1 MANGSSIYGVL
12 FVAAVGW
19 IYQVVRGGQ
28 KIQSK
33 TMEITGENPL
43 AGFKALIK
51 TGKTDALATDE
62 AIDPRFQAHYDQ
74 YIRPKIEAF
83 EAKRVEALS
92 VLRKRM
98 MIVIPLALVVLILGL
113 TLTKSGSKESSPATI
128 AGYEVHV
135 TSTSS
140 GNPVGAIGSMLVGVL
155 AIWAF
160 WPVWQYKSSI
170 KQSIFPD
177 VFRFY
182 GSQWRYDPNGIG
194 GYNLSNL
201 VRGNAL
207 DAYKE
212 LKSMGQKQP
221 PGLRFGNKKTAFM
234 EPYMAYGILPRH
246 DSASTKNFLSGDYK
260 AVPITL
266 VQCTLSSSN
275 GSDGGDS
282 GD

>member
-1 MANGSSIYGVL
+1 
-12 FVAAVGW
+12 
-19 IYQVVRGGQ
+19 
-28 KIQSK
+28 
-33 TMEITGENPL
+33 L
-43 AGFKALIK
+43 ADGN
-51 TGKTDALATDE
+51 E
-62 AIDPRFQAHYDQ
+62 EPIDPRFKAHYDQ
-74 YIRPKIEAF
+74 YIRPQTDAF
-83 EAKRVEALS
+83 EAKRIETLS

-98 MIVIPLALVVLILGL
+98 MIVIPLAVAVLVLGL
-113 TLTKSGSKESSPATI
+113 MVAKPTQKESWQTTV
-128 AGYEVHV
+128 AGYEVHG

-140 GNPVGAIGSMLVGVL
+140 GNPIGAIGSMLVGVL

-194 GYNLSNL
+194 GYNFSNL

-212 LKSMGQKQP
+212 LKNMGQKQQKV
-221 PGLRFGNKKTAFM
+221 LRLGNKSPAFM

-266 VQCTLSSSN
+266 VQCTLSSSK